1 VHPSRNTRRPIV
13 LGCVM
18 LAMFMVAI
26 EATIVATAMPE
37 IVGQLGGFTLYSW
50 VFSAFLLT
58 QTTTIV
64 IFGKLSDLYG
74 RKPVLIGGI
83 VVFLIGSVLC
93 GFAWSMPSMI
103 VFRLI
108 QGLGAGSIQPVTM
121 TIVGDLYTPAER
133 AKIQGFLSSVW
144 GFSAIVGPLAGGLI
158 VDNLSWSW
166 IFWINIPIG
175 IVAALGFLMYLKEDI
190 EHKARSIDYLGAC
203 LFGIAIASLLTALT
217 QTQSS
222 EPWQLALF
230 GLVFLVSTALFLW
243 HEGRAPEPMVALG
256 LWTHRLIASANGA
269 TLLAGM
275 ALIGLTTFLP
285 MYVQGVLGRSPVL
298 AGFTLTMMA
307 VGWPLAS
314 TVSARLFRWIGM
326 HRTLHLGGVLMPVGA
341 VFFLF
346 LSPGSSPVLAGVGS
360 FIMGFGMGLLSMTC
374 IIRIQASVG
383 WSERGSATASNV
395 FARSLGNTL
404 GATVLGA
411 ILNFAIAGLTGG
423 PAGGARITSTEVHQV
438 LDSPSGLT
446 RAAGNSLIQPVL
458 DQALHLTFWGVFIM
472 AVATVLLTFLI
483 PHPKHDAEPEA
494 LKR

>member
-1 VHPSRNTRRPIV
+1 
-13 LGCVM
+13 M

-37 IVGQLGGFTLYSW
+37 IVGQLGGFALYSW

-74 RKPVLIGGI
+74 RRPVLIGGI
-83 VVFLIGSVLC
+83 VVFLIGSLLC
-93 GFAWSMPSMI
+93 GFAWSMPSLI

-121 TIVGDLYTPAER
+121 TVVGDLYTPEER

-158 VDNLSWSW
+158 VGHLSWAW

-175 IVAALGFLMYLKEDI
+175 IVAVLGFMMFLREDL
-190 EHKARSIDYLGAC
+190 EHKSRSIDYLGAC
-203 LFGIAIASLLTALT
+203 LFGIAIACLLLLLTET
-217 QTQSS
+217 GSSTEWQSII
-222 EPWQLALF
+222 F
-230 GLVFLVSTALFLW
+230 GLVFLGCSIAFLW
-243 HEGRAPEPMVALG
+243 HERRAAEPMVALR
-256 LWTHRLIASANGA
+256 LWTNRLIASANGA

-285 MYVQGVLGRSPVL
+285 VYVQGVLGRSPVL

-314 TVSARLFRWIGM
+314 MFSARLYQVIGM
-326 HRTLHLGGVLMPVGA
+326 QPTLRLGSLLMPVGA
-341 VFFLF
+341 VCFLF
-346 LSPGSSPVLAGVGS
+346 LSPTASPVLAGVGS

-374 IIRIQASVG
+374 IIRIQSSVG

-411 ILNFAIAGLTGG
+411 ILNLAIAGLTG
-423 PAGGARITSTEVHQV
+423 PRAGGGISPEQVHQV

-446 RAAGNSLIQPVL
+446 QSAGNPQIQSIL
-458 DQALHLTFWGVFIM
+458 DQALHSTFWGIFGM
-472 AVATVLLTFLI
+472 AIVTVLLTFVI
-483 PHPKHDAEPEA
+483 PHPKDDPDPQD
-494 LKR
+494 LKP

>member
-1 VHPSRNTRRPIV
+1 MHPLRNTRRPFV
-13 LGCVM
+13 LACVM

-37 IVGQLGGFTLYSW
+37 IVGQLGGFALYSW

-64 IFGKLSDLYG
+64 IFGKLADLYG
-74 RKPVLIGGI
+74 RRPVLIGGI
-83 VVFLIGSVLC
+83 AVFLIGSALC
-93 GFAWSMPSMI
+93 GWAWSMPSLI

-121 TIVGDLYTPAER
+121 TVVGDLYTPEER

-158 VDNLSWSW
+158 VGHLSWSW

-175 IVAALGFLMYLKEDI
+175 IVAALGFLMCLKEDL
-190 EHKARSIDYLGAC
+190 EHKARPIDYFGAG
-203 LFGIAIASLLTALT
+203 LFGIAIACLLLLLTE
-217 QTQSS
+217 TQSAS
-222 EPWQLALF
+222 PWQSAAF
-230 GLVFLVSTALFLW
+230 GLVFLASSIIFLW
-243 HEGRAPEPMVALG
+243 HERRAAEPMVALR
-256 LWTHRLIASANGA
+256 LWTNRLIASANGA

-285 MYVQGVLGRSPVL
+285 VYVQGVLGRSPVL

-314 TVSARLFRWIGM
+314 VISARLYRGIGM
-326 HRTLHLGGVLMPVGA
+326 QHTLRLGSILMPIGA
-341 VFFLF
+341 AFFLF
-346 LSPGSSPVLAGVGS
+346 LSPNASPILAGVGS
-360 FIMGFGMGLLSMTC
+360 FVMGFGMGLLSMTC

-411 ILNFAIAGLTGG
+411 ILNLAITSLTGAR
-423 PAGGARITSTEVHQV
+423 AGGGIGPEEIHRV
-438 LDSPSGLT
+438 LNSPSGLT
-446 RAAGNSLIQPVL
+446 QGAGNPQIQSIL
-458 DQALHLTFWGVFIM
+458 DQALHLTFWGVFAM
-472 AVATVLLTFLI
+472 AIATVLLTFVI
-483 PHPKHDAEPEA
+483 PHPRHDPGPQAPG
-494 LKR
+494 R